1 MKAIQTVMTISLLA
15 VSSFALAEGGAD
27 RVFGR
32 MLQSNEKAMA
42 QYAETQ
48 GKAVPDVK
56 HYKYG
61 MNLDIA
67 KVVSVTPSS
76 SACGVVPARMTYEDS
91 QGELHTIEYRV
102 QGFGC
107 PHGG

>member
-1 MKAIQTVMTISLLA
+1 MKAFQTGLVISLLA
-15 VSSFALAEGGAD
+15 VSSFAMAEGGAD

-32 MLQSNEKAMA
+32 MLQSNEKSMA
-42 QYAETQ
+42 QYAEAQ
-48 GKAVPDVK
+48 GKAAPEVK

-61 MNLDIA
+61 MKLDIA

-76 SACGVVPARMTYEDS
+76 SACGVVPARMTYEDP

>member
-1 MKAIQTVMTISLLA
+1 MKTIQTVMAISLLA
-15 VSSFALAEGGAD
+15 VSSLTLAEGGAD

-42 QYAETQ
+42 QYAEAQ
-48 GKAVPDVK
+48 GKAAPEVR

-76 SACGVVPARMTYEDS
+76 SACGVGPARMTYEDS
-91 QGELHTIEYRV
+91 RGELHTIEYRV